1 MESHG
6 DQPSDRRWYLMMMI
20 VSKKEKK
27 VKKSPIFHYD
37 TYLQFS
43 YLLNGSKAKLFF

>member
-27 VKKSPIFHYD
+27 SEKIANI
-37 TYLQFS
+37 
-43 YLLNGSKAKLFF
+43 LL